1 MNNHLLKVTD
11 TGDNILSLLRSC
23 EKRPFP
29 LVLKFFLWRSY
40 LPKIWHYKPHTIRA
54 SKEFHSKR
62 RVSWIWFDID
72 FNKSSNDG
80 WVKNAANCSLV
91 VGIAHKNLF
100 KKDSFRFKKRGPL
113 IFRLRREEGGGGR
126 EEFRGIIWFSWRTER
141 ENGKFWKLECQF
153 PAYPHPPSPL
163 WRGLGVH
170 NAIVEP

>member
-113 IFRLRREEGGGGR
+113 IFRLRREEGGGGKSLGGLYG
-126 EEFRGIIWFSWRTER
+126 FHGER
-141 ENGKFWKLECQF
+141 SGKMVNFGNLNVNSL
-153 PAYPHPPSPL
+153 PTPTPPPPCGGGWGFIML
-163 WRGLGVH
+163 L
-170 NAIVEP
+170 

>member
-11 TGDNILSLLRSC
+11 TGDNILSLLRSF
-23 EKRPFP
+23 EKRPLP
-29 LVLKFFLWRSY
+29 LVLKFLLWRSF

-62 RVSWIWFDID
+62 RVSCIWFDID

-91 VGIAHKNLF
+91 VGIAHKNLL

-113 IFRLRREEGGGGR
+113 IFRLRRGGGR
-126 EEFRGIIWFSWRTER
+126 VQGDYMVFM
-141 ENGKFWKLECQF
+141 ENGAGKWQILETWL
-153 PAYPHPPSPL
+153 PIPSPL

>member
-1 MNNHLLKVTD
+1 MKATD

-23 EKRPFP
+23 KKKRPLP
-29 LVLKFFLWRSY
+29 LILEFFLWRSY

-100 KKDSFRFKKRGPL
+100 KKDSFKFRKRGPL
-113 IFRLRREEGGGGR
+113 IFRLRRGR
-126 EEFRGIIWFSWRTER
+126 EEFRGIMWFSWRTER
-141 ENGKFWKLECQF
+141 ESVVTNLT
-153 PAYPHPPSPL
+153 ANSLPHPHPHPLSPL
-163 WRGLGVH
+163 WRGLGVGGS
-170 NAIVEP
+170 

>member
-1 MNNHLLKVTD
+1 MNNHLLKATD

-23 EKRPFP
+23 EKRPLP
-29 LVLKFFLWRSY
+29 LVLKFFFWRSY

-62 RVSWIWFDID
+62 RVSCIWFDID

-91 VGIAHKNLF
+91 VGIAHKNLL

-113 IFRLRREEGGGGR
+113 IFRLRRGGG

-141 ENGKFWKLECQF
+141 ENGKFWKLDCQF
-153 PAYPHPPSPL
+153 PAPPPL
-163 WRGLGVH
+163 PPVEGVGGS
-170 NAIVEP
+170 

>member
-11 TGDNILSLLRSC
+11 TGDNILS
-23 EKRPFP
+23 
-29 LVLKFFLWRSY
+29 LWRSY

-54 SKEFHSKR
+54 SKEFHSKW

-91 VGIAHKNLF
+91 VGIAHKNLL

-113 IFRLRREEGGGGR
+113 IFRLRRGGGGR

-153 PAYPHPPSPL
+153 PAHPHPPSPL

>member
-11 TGDNILSLLRSC
+11 TGDNILS
-23 EKRPFP
+23 
-29 LVLKFFLWRSY
+29 LWRSY

-54 SKEFHSKR
+54 SKEFHSKW

-91 VGIAHKNLF
+91 VGITHKNLF

-113 IFRLRREEGGGGR
+113 IFRLRRGEGGGKSLGGLYG
-126 EEFRGIIWFSWRTER
+126 FHGER
-141 ENGKFWKLECQF
+141 SGKMVNFGNLTANSL
-153 PAYPHPPSPL
+153 PHPHPPSPL